1 MFRDSPKLTLLTASG
16 WLFKHLAGGS
26 KEAFHFVYQAFETL
40 ADPEARKRYDDQRP
54 TKMLPKQKAQPKKSK
69 AKRAQPSEQ
78 KERTKPT
85 PKPEHTSQTSG
96 TSKQSATASKVLSH
110 DKLLAK
116 LYELLKELTREV
128 RNEVIQKEFTQQ
140 QRVLLEKWIVNQ
152 REAETEEETAQVAA
166 EVPSSSAAKNALKN
180 ELATDDMTG
189 TLSLVPSIPGRE
201 RGRRKTKKKRPAEMR
216 GIGRAGP
223 GLYRTKVSVDSV
235 VIYTRDCDLP
245 TAGTHIFLGIFFGF
259 FFDFFFTFRH

>member
-96 TSKQSATASKVLSH
+96 TSKQSAGASKVLSH
-110 DKLLAK
+110 DKLLTK
-116 LYELLKELTREV
+116 LYELLKRLPREL
-128 RNEVIQKEFTQQ
+128 RNDIIQKEFSRK
-140 QRVLLEKWIVNQ
+140 QRVLFEKWIVTQ
-152 REAETEEETAQVAA
+152 REAEN
-166 EVPSSSAAKNALKN
+166 SAAVGTTPCDDKSALV
-180 ELATDDMTG
+180 A
-189 TLSLVPSIPGRE
+189 SRE
-201 RGRRKTKKKRPAEMR
+201 R
-216 GIGRAGP
+216 
-223 GLYRTKVSVDSV
+223 S
-235 VIYTRDCDLP
+235 
-245 TAGTHIFLGIFFGF
+245 
-259 FFDFFFTFRH
+259 